1 MVNVNGRPKPELFI
15 IDGKQRRGTGGTFYL
30 DWRENGQRRTR
41 SVGTSPREALDA
53 WQLQSGIFAGEIEA
67 PEEEPKAAF
76 ASTTIRAAIE
86 SYLAEVKATKG
97 DATWRAYSADLAWFQ
112 KVSKK
117 HYVDHLGR
125 SDAMKLFAAGRDEAR
140 CWRCT

>member
-1 MVNVNGRPKPELFI
+1 MVNVNGRPKPELYI
-15 IDGKQRRGTGGTFYL
+15 IDGKQRHGTGGTFYL
-30 DWRENGQRRTR
+30 DWRENGQHRTR

-53 WQLQSGIFAGEIEA
+53 WHLQSGIFAGEIEA

-76 ASTTIRAAIE
+76 ASTTIRAAVE

-117 HYVDHLGR
+117 HYVDQLGR